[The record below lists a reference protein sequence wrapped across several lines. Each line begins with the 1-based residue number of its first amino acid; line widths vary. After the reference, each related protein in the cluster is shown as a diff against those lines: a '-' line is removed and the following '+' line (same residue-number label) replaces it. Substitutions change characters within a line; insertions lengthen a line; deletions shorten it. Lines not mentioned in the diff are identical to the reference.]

1 MELQSRPI
9 RRLCCALIRAM
20 LDLYIETIEEK
31 GVISVPFALVALL
44 LVLVELTVV
53 FSVFYLV
60 ARRKL

>member
-1 MELQSRPI
+1 
-9 RRLCCALIRAM
+9 M

-60 ARRKL
+60 ARHKL

>member
-1 MELQSRPI
+1 
-9 RRLCCALIRAM
+9 M